1 MTTPEPCR
9 VLIMDDDTGQ
19 ARLAQR
25 TLARVGYVV
34 DLAPDGEVGL
44 TQHAATPYDVL
55 LIDHHM
61 PGMGGLE
68 VLETLSTWGAI
79 PPTIMVTGHGD
90 EAVAV
95 EAMKCGASDYLVKDV
110 EGRYLTLLP
119 TVVARALQQRRLV
132 EQKRQAEA
140 ALQDTLATLEARVR
154 VRTADLQ
161 QVNAH
166 LRAEITERQRAEA
179 ALARLS
185 R

>member
-140 ALQDTLATLEARVR
+140 ALQDTLDVCFINTLPVLVASRHSRESGNPGDDAIG
-154 VRTADLQ
+154 TGCPPT
-161 QVNAH
+161 
-166 LRAEITERQRAEA
+166 RA
-179 ALARLS
+179 
-185 R
+185 